1 METIN
6 VVIDDAP
13 STQPSDVETDVEPSP
28 DNSDEMT
35 QSEKSELKGDESDQD
50 SAPAPAKA
58 PSIRTQK
65 NHPKDLIIGDPD
77 QGIATRRKIDAISNT
92 CFIKNK
98 IADTVKTRSKSKKE
112 GTTVVVDAM
121 PLSSIPATT
130 SKKKKSAKSTKKVS
144 ESSPSIS
151 IKSDS
156 VRSKKKKP
164 QSPIKRGLSMSDLYL
179 NKDPSETANVES
191 HDVASG
197 KNANVESSVK
207 SVSEKV
213 NQENPSVEEN
223 PSTVETLGK
232 TQNIAENVGV
242 SNNPSVP
249 ENMTVPTNVI
259 TNVTEK
265 SQEKTVVTDA
275 RTGVEPSSIPTDAEK
290 DVEASKGGSSPHANT
305 ATGSFGSGSNTE
317 ASTEEEVN
325 KESTPEDVADSE
337 PENEAGEDSEKTTN
351 EEQDIVDVDE
361 VPSEEDLQPPPTQKG
376 IGRRLRSRTTTPA
389 PAATTTP
396 VVIKKTK
403 DTTLKPVKYGPKKG
417 WSKPIPPPEKNKG
430 VLKRK
435 SAPSSDSEFEAE
447 KDDSSIKPPAKKAM
461 SAKKAMPQRLALE
474 RELGKDILE
483 CEEIVSLIN
492 DAGLIK
498 TVWGLG
504 SCYEKLVREFV
515 VNIPIG
521 CDNPLDKEFQKVYVR
536 GKCVTF
542 SPSVINKVLGNADD
556 PHPDIDV
563 SDNVVCKTITAE
575 KVKTWPKK
583 AKVPAVKLTQK
594 YAILNRIAS
603 VNWVPTTHASDIAT
617 NLGKLIYMI
626 GTGTKFNAGLYI
638 FNQVVQHAKTSVTK
652 QPIAFP
658 TLICDIILSQHPNI
672 RHEDESAKKRATPLA
687 IHQKLYSKQ
696 HAPDIVGPSNAA
708 ADTPMT
714 RKEMIAMLEANCKE
728 LDEKKLQFE
737 RMIHAL
743 RVEEA
748 AAQAADAGD
757 DGSSGEEE
765 ADSDAEGEESDSSP
779 SASV

>member
-1 METIN
+1 M
-6 VVIDDAP
+6 
-13 STQPSDVETDVEPSP
+13 S
-28 DNSDEMT
+28 
-35 QSEKSELKGDESDQD
+35 QSSG
-50 SAPAPAKA
+50 SA
-58 PSIRTQK
+58 Q
-65 NHPKDLIIGDPD
+65 
-77 QGIATRRKIDAISNT
+77 
-92 CFIKNK
+92 IKNK

-112 GTTVVVDAM
+112 GTTVVVDVM
-121 PLSSIPATT
+121 PISSIPATT
-130 SKKKKSAKSTKKVS
+130 SKKKKSAKSSKKVS

-156 VRSKKKKP
+156 IKSKKKKP
-164 QSPIKRGLSMSDLYL
+164 QSPVKRGLSMSDLKGESRKPL
-179 NKDPSETANVES
+179 CKGKPSS
-191 HDVASG
+191 
-197 KNANVESSVK
+197 
-207 SVSEKV
+207 
-213 NQENPSVEEN
+213 
-223 PSTVETLGK
+223 VETLGK

-259 TNVTEK
+259 TDVTEK
-265 SQEKTVVTDA
+265 SQEKAVVTDA
-275 RTGVEPSSIPTDAEK
+275 PTGVEPSSIPSDAEK
-290 DVEASKGGSSPHANT
+290 DVEASKGGSSPHTNT
-305 ATGSFGSGSNTE
+305 ATRSFGSGSNTE

-389 PAATTTP
+389 PAVTTTP
-396 VVIKKTK
+396 VVTKKTK
-403 DTTLKPVKYGPKKG
+403 DNTLKPVKYGPKKG

-461 SAKKAMPQRLALE
+461 SAKKAVPQSVAPDIE
-474 RELGKDILE
+474 DFPCDNKIGSGKGTGQRYSR
-483 CEEIVSLIN
+483 IVSLIN

-521 CDNPLDKEFQKVYVR
+521 CDNPLDKEFQKVFVR

-542 SPSVINKVLGNADD
+542 SPSVINRFLGNSDE

-563 SDNVVCKTITAE
+563 SDNVVCRTITAD

-583 AKVPAVKLTQK
+583 KKVPAVKLTQK

-672 RHEDESAKKRATPLA
+672 RHEDESAKKRASPLA
-687 IHQKLYSKQ
+687 IHQKLFSKQ

-714 RKEMIAMLEANCKE
+714 KKEMIAMLEANCKE

-748 AAQAADAGD
+748 AAQAANADD

-765 ADSDAEGEESDSSP
+765 GDSDAEGEESDSSP

>member
-13 STQPSDVETDVEPSP
+13 STQTQDVETDVEPSL
-28 DNSDEMT
+28 DNSNEMT
-35 QSEKSELKGDESDQD
+35 QSEKSKLKGEESDQD
-50 SAPAPAKA
+50 SVPVPVKA

-77 QGIATRRKIDAISNT
+77 QGIATRRNFDAISNT
-92 CFIKNK
+92 CFS
-98 IADTVKTRSKSKKE
+98 DTVK
-112 GTTVVVDAM
+112 
-121 PLSSIPATT
+121 
-130 SKKKKSAKSTKKVS
+130 
-144 ESSPSIS
+144 
-151 IKSDS
+151 
-156 VRSKKKKP
+156 SKKKKP
-164 QSPIKRGLSMSDLYL
+164 QSPVKRGLSMSELYL
-179 NKDPSETANVES
+179 SKNPSETANVES
-191 HDVASG
+191 HGAASG
-197 KNANVESSVK
+197 KNANVESSSKANEESAK

-213 NQENPSVEEN
+213 NQETPSAQEN
-223 PSTVETLGK
+223 PSSVETLGK
-232 TQNIAENVGV
+232 TQNIAENVTV
-242 SNNPSVP
+242 TNNSSGP
-249 ENMTVPTNVI
+249 ENMAVPTNVI
-259 TNVTEK
+259 TDVAEK
-265 SQEKTVVTDA
+265 PQEKAVVTDA
-275 RTGVEPSSIPTDAEK
+275 PTGVESPSIPTDAEK
-290 DVEASKGGSSPHANT
+290 DVEPSKGDSSPHANT

-325 KESTPEDVADSE
+325 KESTPEQVADSE
-337 PENEAGEDSEKTTN
+337 PENEAGEDSKKTTN
-351 EEQDIVDVDE
+351 EEQNIVDVDE
-361 VPSEEDLQPPPTQKG
+361 VPSEEDLESPPTQKG

-389 PAATTTP
+389 PAVTTTP
-396 VVIKKTK
+396 VVTKKTK

-417 WSKPIPPPEKNKG
+417 WSKSIPPLEKKKG

-435 SAPSSDSEFEAE
+435 NAPSGDSDFEAE

-461 SAKKAMPQRLALE
+461 SAKKAMPQAAAPDTEDFPCDNVSFHLPSYAQRWGIICRRRLALE

-492 DAGLIK
+492 DVGLIK

-504 SCYEKLVREFV
+504 SCYEKLFREFV
-515 VNIPIG
+515 VNIPI
-521 CDNPLDKEFQKVYVR
+521 E
-536 GKCVTF
+536 
-542 SPSVINKVLGNADD
+542 
-556 PHPDIDV
+556 V
-563 SDNVVCKTITAE
+563 SDNVVCKTITAN

-583 AKVPAVKLTQK
+583 EKVPAVKLTQK
-594 YAILNRIAS
+594 YTILNRIAS

-617 NLGKLIYMI
+617 SLGKLIYMI
-626 GTGTKFNAGLYI
+626 GTGTKFNAGQYI
-638 FNQVVQHAKTSVTK
+638 FNQVVQHAKTSVSK

-658 TLICDIILSQHPNI
+658 TLICDIILSQHPHI
-672 RHEDESAKKRATPLA
+672 RHEGESAKKRATPLA

-748 AAQAADAGD
+748 AAQAADAED
-757 DGSSGEEE
+757 DGTSGEKKLTQMLKEKKFPFCLFC
-765 ADSDAEGEESDSSP
+765 G
-779 SASV
+779 

>member
-1 METIN
+1 M
-6 VVIDDAP
+6 
-13 STQPSDVETDVEPSP
+13 S
-28 DNSDEMT
+28 
-35 QSEKSELKGDESDQD
+35 QSSG
-50 SAPAPAKA
+50 SA
-58 PSIRTQK
+58 Q
-65 NHPKDLIIGDPD
+65 
-77 QGIATRRKIDAISNT
+77 
-92 CFIKNK
+92 IKNK

-112 GTTVVVDAM
+112 GTTVVVDAT
-121 PLSSIPATT
+121 PISSIPATS

-144 ESSPSIS
+144 ESPPSIS
-151 IKSDS
+151 IKSDT
-156 VRSKKKKP
+156 VKSKKKKP
-164 QSPIKRGLSMSDLYL
+164 QSPVKRGLSMSDLYL
-179 NKDPSETANVES
+179 SKNPSETANVES

-197 KNANVESSVK
+197 KNANVESSNKANEESVK
-207 SVSEKV
+207 PVSEKV
-213 NQENPSVEEN
+213 NQETLSAKEN
-223 PSTVETLGK
+223 PSSVETLGK
-232 TQNIAENVGV
+232 TQNIAENVFV

-259 TNVTEK
+259 TDVAEK
-265 SQEKTVVTDA
+265 PQEKVVVTDA
-275 RTGVEPSSIPTDAEK
+275 PTDVEPPFIPTDAEK
-290 DVEASKGGSSPHANT
+290 DVEASKGVSSPHANT
-305 ATGSFGSGSNTE
+305 ATGSFGSGSNSE

-325 KESTPEDVADSE
+325 KESTPEHVADSE

-361 VPSEEDLQPPPTQKG
+361 VPSEEDLQSPPTQKG

-389 PAATTTP
+389 PAVTTTP
-396 VVIKKTK
+396 VVIKE
-403 DTTLKPVKYGPKKG
+403 KKG
-417 WSKPIPPPEKNKG
+417 HYSEACQKKG

-435 SAPSSDSEFEAE
+435 SAPSSDSDFEAV

-461 SAKKAMPQRLALE
+461 SAKKAMPQSAAPDTE
-474 RELGKDILE
+474 DFPCKDILE

-521 CDNPLDKEFQKVYVR
+521 CDNPLDKEYQKVYVR

-556 PHPDIDV
+556 PHPDIEV

-583 AKVPAVKLTQK
+583 EKVPAVKLTQK

-617 NLGKLIYMI
+617 NL
-626 GTGTKFNAGLYI
+626 
-638 FNQVVQHAKTSVTK
+638 VVQHAKTSVTK

-672 RHEDESAKKRATPLA
+672 RHEGESAKKRATPLA

-714 RKEMIAMLEANCKE
+714 RKEMIAVLEANCKE

-757 DGSSGEEE
+757 DGTSGEEE

>member
-1 METIN
+1 
-6 VVIDDAP
+6 
-13 STQPSDVETDVEPSP
+13 
-28 DNSDEMT
+28 
-35 QSEKSELKGDESDQD
+35 
-50 SAPAPAKA
+50 
-58 PSIRTQK
+58 
-65 NHPKDLIIGDPD
+65 
-77 QGIATRRKIDAISNT
+77 
-92 CFIKNK
+92 
-98 IADTVKTRSKSKKE
+98 
-112 GTTVVVDAM
+112 
-121 PLSSIPATT
+121 
-130 SKKKKSAKSTKKVS
+130 
-144 ESSPSIS
+144 
-151 IKSDS
+151 
-156 VRSKKKKP
+156 
-164 QSPIKRGLSMSDLYL
+164 
-179 NKDPSETANVES
+179 
-191 HDVASG
+191 
-197 KNANVESSVK
+197 
-207 SVSEKV
+207 
-213 NQENPSVEEN
+213 
-223 PSTVETLGK
+223 
-232 TQNIAENVGV
+232 
-242 SNNPSVP
+242 
-249 ENMTVPTNVI
+249 MTVPTNVI
-259 TNVTEK
+259 TDVAEK
-265 SQEKTVVTDA
+265 PQEKVVVTDVP
-275 RTGVEPSSIPTDAEK
+275 TDVEPPSIPTDAEK

-305 ATGSFGSGSNTE
+305 ATGSFDSGSNSE

-325 KESTPEDVADSE
+325 KESTPEHVADSE

-351 EEQDIVDVDE
+351 EEQDIVDVDD

-389 PAATTTP
+389 PAVTTTP
-396 VVIKKTK
+396 VVTKKTK
-403 DTTLKPVKYGPKKG
+403 DTTLKPVKYGPKKS
-417 WSKPIPPPEKNKG
+417 WSKSIPPPEKKKG

-435 SAPSSDSEFEAE
+435 SAPSSDSDFEAE
-447 KDDSSIKPPAKKAM
+447 KNDSSIKPPAKKAM
-461 SAKKAMPQRLALE
+461 SAKKAMPQAAAPDTEDFPCDNVSFHLPSYAQRWGIICRRRLALE

-556 PHPDIDV
+556 PHPDIEV

-583 AKVPAVKLTQK
+583 EKVPAVKLTQK
-594 YAILNRIAS
+594 YAILNRIAF

-626 GTGTKFNAGLYI
+626 GTGTKFDAGQYI

-658 TLICDIILSQHPNI
+658 TLICDIILSQRPNI
-672 RHEDESAKKRATPLA
+672 RHEGETAKKRATPLA

-748 AAQAADAGD
+748 AAQVADAGD
-757 DGSSGEEE
+757 DDTSAEEE

>member
-1 METIN
+1 M
-6 VVIDDAP
+6 
-13 STQPSDVETDVEPSP
+13 S
-28 DNSDEMT
+28 
-35 QSEKSELKGDESDQD
+35 QSSG
-50 SAPAPAKA
+50 SA
-58 PSIRTQK
+58 Q
-65 NHPKDLIIGDPD
+65 
-77 QGIATRRKIDAISNT
+77 
-92 CFIKNK
+92 IKNK

-112 GTTVVVDAM
+112 GTTVVVDAT
-121 PLSSIPATT
+121 PISSIPATS

-151 IKSDS
+151 IKSDT
-156 VRSKKKKP
+156 VKSKKKKP
-164 QSPIKRGLSMSDLYL
+164 QSPVKRGLSMSDLYL
-179 NKDPSETANVES
+179 SKNPSETANVES

-197 KNANVESSVK
+197 KNANVESSNKANEESVK
-207 SVSEKV
+207 PVSEKV
-213 NQENPSVEEN
+213 NQETLSAKEN
-223 PSTVETLGK
+223 PSSVETLGK
-232 TQNIAENVGV
+232 TQNIAENVFV

-259 TNVTEK
+259 TDVAEK
-265 SQEKTVVTDA
+265 PQEKVVVTDA
-275 RTGVEPSSIPTDAEK
+275 PTDVEPPFIPIDAEK
-290 DVEASKGGSSPHANT
+290 DVEASKGVSSPHANT
-305 ATGSFGSGSNTE
+305 ATGSFGSGSNSE

-325 KESTPEDVADSE
+325 KESTPEHVADSE

-361 VPSEEDLQPPPTQKG
+361 VPSEEDLQSPPTQNG

-389 PAATTTP
+389 PAVTTTP
-396 VVIKKTK
+396 VVIKKKK

-417 WSKPIPPPEKNKG
+417 WSKPIPPPEKKKG

-435 SAPSSDSEFEAE
+435 SAPSSDSDFEAV
-447 KDDSSIKPPAKKAM
+447 KDDSSIKPRAKKAM
-461 SAKKAMPQRLALE
+461 SAKKVMPQSAAPDTEDFLC
-474 RELGKDILE
+474 KDILE

-521 CDNPLDKEFQKVYVR
+521 CDNPLDKEYQKVYVR

-556 PHPDIDV
+556 PHPDIEV

-583 AKVPAVKLTQK
+583 EK
-594 YAILNRIAS
+594 
-603 VNWVPTTHASDIAT
+603 
-617 NLGKLIYMI
+617 
-626 GTGTKFNAGLYI
+626 
-638 FNQVVQHAKTSVTK
+638 HAKTSVTK

-672 RHEDESAKKRATPLA
+672 RHEGESAKKRATPLA

-714 RKEMIAMLEANCKE
+714 RKEMIAVLEANCKE

-748 AAQAADAGD
+748 AAEAADAGD
-757 DGSSGEEE
+757 DGTSGEEE

>member
-1 METIN
+1 M
-6 VVIDDAP
+6 
-13 STQPSDVETDVEPSP
+13 S
-28 DNSDEMT
+28 
-35 QSEKSELKGDESDQD
+35 QSSG
-50 SAPAPAKA
+50 SA
-58 PSIRTQK
+58 Q
-65 NHPKDLIIGDPD
+65 
-77 QGIATRRKIDAISNT
+77 
-92 CFIKNK
+92 IKNK
-98 IADTVKTRSKSKKE
+98 LADTVKTRSKSKKE
-112 GTTVVVDAM
+112 GSTVVVNAM
-121 PLSSIPATT
+121 PISSIPATS

-151 IKSDS
+151 IKSDT
-156 VRSKKKKP
+156 VKSKKKKP
-164 QSPIKRGLSMSDLYL
+164 QSPVKRGLSMSDLYL

-197 KNANVESSVK
+197 KNANVESSNKINEESVK
-207 SVSEKV
+207 SVSEKG
-213 NQENPSVEEN
+213 NQETLSAKENPS
-223 PSTVETLGK
+223 SVETLGK
-232 TQNIAENVGV
+232 TKNIAENVVV
-242 SNNPSVP
+242 SNNPSIP
-249 ENMTVPTNVI
+249 ENMAVPTNVI
-259 TNVTEK
+259 TDVTEK
-265 SQEKTVVTDA
+265 SQEKAVVTDA
-275 RTGVEPSSIPTDAEK
+275 PTGVEPSSIQTDAEK

-337 PENEAGEDSEKTTN
+337 PENEAGENSEKTTN

-389 PAATTTP
+389 PAVTTTP
-396 VVIKKTK
+396 VVTKKTK
-403 DTTLKPVKYGPKKG
+403 DNTLKPVKYGPKKG
-417 WSKPIPPPEKNKG
+417 WSKPIPPSEKKKG

-435 SAPSSDSEFEAE
+435 SAPSSDSDFEAE

-461 SAKKAMPQRLALE
+461 SAKKVMPQSVAPDIE
-474 RELGKDILE
+474 DFPCKDILE

-583 AKVPAVKLTQK
+583 EKVPAVKLTQK

-672 RHEDESAKKRATPLA
+672 RNEDESAKKRATPLA

-748 AAQAADAGD
+748 AAQAADTDD
-757 DGSSGEEE
+757 DGSSGGVVIVLYAIIDAEL
-765 ADSDAEGEESDSSP
+765 DVPSDAGSSEY
-779 SASV
+779 SYA

>member
-1 METIN
+1 M
-6 VVIDDAP
+6 
-13 STQPSDVETDVEPSP
+13 S
-28 DNSDEMT
+28 
-35 QSEKSELKGDESDQD
+35 QSSGFAQ
-50 SAPAPAKA
+50 
-58 PSIRTQK
+58 
-65 NHPKDLIIGDPD
+65 
-77 QGIATRRKIDAISNT
+77 
-92 CFIKNK
+92 FKNK

-112 GTTVVVDAM
+112 GTTVVVDAT
-121 PLSSIPATT
+121 PISSIPATS

-151 IKSDS
+151 IKSDTIK
-156 VRSKKKKP
+156 SKKKKP
-164 QSPIKRGLSMSDLYL
+164 QSPVKRGLSMSDLYL
-179 NKDPSETANVES
+179 SKNPSETANVES

-197 KNANVESSVK
+197 KNANVESSNKANEESVK
-207 SVSEKV
+207 PVSEKV
-213 NQENPSVEEN
+213 NQETLSAKEN
-223 PSTVETLGK
+223 PSSVETLGK
-232 TQNIAENVGV
+232 TQNVAENVFV
-242 SNNPSVP
+242 TNNPSVP

-259 TNVTEK
+259 TDVAEK
-265 SQEKTVVTDA
+265 SQEKAVVPM
-275 RTGVEPSSIPTDAEK
+275 RQPI
-290 DVEASKGGSSPHANT
+290 
-305 ATGSFGSGSNTE
+305 GSNTE
-317 ASTEEEVN
+317 ASTDEEVN
-325 KESTPEDVADSE
+325 KESTPEHVADSE

-351 EEQDIVDVDE
+351 EQQNIVDVDE

-389 PAATTTP
+389 PAVTTTP
-396 VVIKKTK
+396 VATKKTK
-403 DTTLKPVKYGPKKG
+403 DTTLKPVKYGPKKE
-417 WSKPIPPPEKNKG
+417 WSKSIPPPEKKKG

-435 SAPSSDSEFEAE
+435 SAPSSDSDFEAE

-461 SAKKAMPQRLALE
+461 SAKKAMPQAAAPDTE
-474 RELGKDILE
+474 DFPCKDILE

-521 CDNPLDKEFQKVYVR
+521 CDNPLDKEYQKVYVR

-563 SDNVVCKTITAE
+563 SNNVVCKTITAE

-583 AKVPAVKLTQK
+583 EKVPAVKLTQK

-603 VNWVPTTHASDIAT
+603 VNWVATTHASDIAT
-617 NLGKLIYMI
+617 NL
-626 GTGTKFNAGLYI
+626 
-638 FNQVVQHAKTSVTK
+638 VVQHAKTSVTK

-672 RHEDESAKKRATPLA
+672 RHEGETAKKRATPLA

-708 ADTPMT
+708 AD
-714 RKEMIAMLEANCKE
+714 KEGDDCYAGS
-728 LDEKKLQFE
+728 KL
-737 RMIHAL
+737 
-743 RVEEA
+743 VEEV
-748 AAQAADAGD
+748 AAQAANAGD
-757 DGSSGEEE
+757 DGTSGEEE

>member
-1 METIN
+1 MLWM
-6 VVIDDAP
+6 VL
-13 STQPSDVETDVEPSP
+13 
-28 DNSDEMT
+28 
-35 QSEKSELKGDESDQD
+35 LK
-50 SAPAPAKA
+50 
-58 PSIRTQK
+58 R
-65 NHPKDLIIGDPD
+65 L
-77 QGIATRRKIDAISNT
+77 R
-92 CFIKNK
+92 
-98 IADTVKTRSKSKKE
+98 
-112 GTTVVVDAM
+112 
-121 PLSSIPATT
+121 L
-130 SKKKKSAKSTKKVS
+130 
-144 ESSPSIS
+144 
-151 IKSDS
+151 
-156 VRSKKKKP
+156 
-164 QSPIKRGLSMSDLYL
+164 LL
-179 NKDPSETANVES
+179 
-191 HDVASG
+191 
-197 KNANVESSVK
+197 
-207 SVSEKV
+207 
-213 NQENPSVEEN
+213 
-223 PSTVETLGK
+223 
-232 TQNIAENVGV
+232 
-242 SNNPSVP
+242 
-249 ENMTVPTNVI
+249 
-259 TNVTEK
+259 
-265 SQEKTVVTDA
+265 
-275 RTGVEPSSIPTDAEK
+275 

-351 EEQDIVDVDE
+351 EEQDIMDVDE

-389 PAATTTP
+389 PAVTTTP
-396 VVIKKTK
+396 VVTKKTK
-403 DTTLKPVKYGPKKG
+403 DNTLKPVKYGPKKG
-417 WSKPIPPPEKNKG
+417 WSKPIPPPEKKKG

-435 SAPSSDSEFEAE
+435 SVPSSDSDFEAE

-461 SAKKAMPQRLALE
+461 SAKKALPQSAAPDIE
-474 RELGKDILE
+474 DFPCKDILE

-583 AKVPAVKLTQK
+583 EKVPAVKLTQK

-617 NLGKLIYMI
+617 NL
-626 GTGTKFNAGLYI
+626 
-638 FNQVVQHAKTSVTK
+638 VVQHAKTSVTK

-757 DGSSGEEE
+757 DGTSGEEE

>member
-1 METIN
+1 M
-6 VVIDDAP
+6 
-13 STQPSDVETDVEPSP
+13 S
-28 DNSDEMT
+28 
-35 QSEKSELKGDESDQD
+35 QSSG
-50 SAPAPAKA
+50 SA
-58 PSIRTQK
+58 Q
-65 NHPKDLIIGDPD
+65 
-77 QGIATRRKIDAISNT
+77 
-92 CFIKNK
+92 IKNK

-265 SQEKTVVTDA
+265 SQEKAVVTDA

-461 SAKKAMPQRLALE
+461 SAKKAMPQSVAPDIEDFPCDNVSFHLPSYAQRWGIICKRRLALE

>member
-1 METIN
+1 M
-6 VVIDDAP
+6 
-13 STQPSDVETDVEPSP
+13 S
-28 DNSDEMT
+28 
-35 QSEKSELKGDESDQD
+35 QSSG
-50 SAPAPAKA
+50 SA
-58 PSIRTQK
+58 Q
-65 NHPKDLIIGDPD
+65 
-77 QGIATRRKIDAISNT
+77 
-92 CFIKNK
+92 IKNK

-265 SQEKTVVTDA
+265 SQEKAVVTDA

-461 SAKKAMPQRLALE
+461 SAKKAMPQSVAPDIEDFPCDNVSFHLPSYAQRWGIICKRRLTLE

-542 SPSVINKVLGNADD
+542 SPSVINKVLGNVDD
-556 PHPDIDV
+556 PYPDIDV
-563 SDNVVCKTITAE
+563 SDNEVCKTITAE

>member
-1 METIN
+1 
-6 VVIDDAP
+6 
-13 STQPSDVETDVEPSP
+13 
-28 DNSDEMT
+28 
-35 QSEKSELKGDESDQD
+35 
-50 SAPAPAKA
+50 
-58 PSIRTQK
+58 
-65 NHPKDLIIGDPD
+65 
-77 QGIATRRKIDAISNT
+77 
-92 CFIKNK
+92 
-98 IADTVKTRSKSKKE
+98 
-112 GTTVVVDAM
+112 
-121 PLSSIPATT
+121 
-130 SKKKKSAKSTKKVS
+130 
-144 ESSPSIS
+144 
-151 IKSDS
+151 
-156 VRSKKKKP
+156 
-164 QSPIKRGLSMSDLYL
+164 MSDLYL
-179 NKDPSETANVES
+179 SKNPSETANVES

-197 KNANVESSVK
+197 KNANVESSNKANEESAK

-213 NQENPSVEEN
+213 NQETLSAKEN
-223 PSTVETLGK
+223 PISVETLGK
-232 TQNIAENVGV
+232 IQNVAENVFV
-242 SNNPSVP
+242 TNNPSGP
-249 ENMTVPTNVI
+249 ENMAVPTNVI
-259 TNVTEK
+259 TDVAEK
-265 SQEKTVVTDA
+265 PQEKAVVTDVP
-275 RTGVEPSSIPTDAEK
+275 TGVEPPSIPTDVEK

-325 KESTPEDVADSE
+325 KESTPEHVADSE
-337 PENEAGEDSEKTTN
+337 PESEA
-351 EEQDIVDVDE
+351 
-361 VPSEEDLQPPPTQKG
+361 DLQPPPTQKG

-389 PAATTTP
+389 PAVTTTP
-396 VVIKKTK
+396 VVTKKTK
-403 DTTLKPVKYGPKKG
+403 DTPLKPVKYGPKKG
-417 WSKPIPPPEKNKG
+417 WSKSIPPPEKKKG

-435 SAPSSDSEFEAE
+435 SAPSSDSDFEAE
-447 KDDSSIKPPAKKAM
+447 KDDSSIKPPAKKAIR
-461 SAKKAMPQRLALE
+461 RLTLE

-483 CEEIVSLIN
+483 CEEIVNLIN

-556 PHPDIDV
+556 PHPDIEV

-583 AKVPAVKLTQK
+583 EKVPAVKLTQK

-626 GTGTKFNAGLYI
+626 GTGTKFNAGQYI

-672 RHEDESAKKRATPLA
+672 RHEGETAKKRATPLA

-748 AAQAADAGD
+748 AVQAADVGD
-757 DGSSGEEE
+757 DGTSGEEE

>member
-1 METIN
+1 M
-6 VVIDDAP
+6 
-13 STQPSDVETDVEPSP
+13 S
-28 DNSDEMT
+28 
-35 QSEKSELKGDESDQD
+35 QSSG
-50 SAPAPAKA
+50 SA
-58 PSIRTQK
+58 Q
-65 NHPKDLIIGDPD
+65 
-77 QGIATRRKIDAISNT
+77 
-92 CFIKNK
+92 IKNK

-112 GTTVVVDAM
+112 GTTVVVDAT
-121 PLSSIPATT
+121 PISSIPATS

-151 IKSDS
+151 IKSDT
-156 VRSKKKKP
+156 VKSKKKKP
-164 QSPIKRGLSMSDLYL
+164 QSPVKRGLSMSK
-179 NKDPSETANVES
+179 NSSEIANVEL

-197 KNANVESSVK
+197 KNANVESSNKANEESVK

-213 NQENPSVEEN
+213 NQETLSAKEN
-223 PSTVETLGK
+223 PCSAETLGK
-232 TQNIAENVGV
+232 TQNVAENFFV

-259 TNVTEK
+259 TDVVEK
-265 SQEKTVVTDA
+265 PQEKVVVTDA
-275 RTGVEPSSIPTDAEK
+275 PTDVEPPSIPTDAEK
-290 DVEASKGGSSPHANT
+290 DVEASKGGSSPHTNT

-325 KESTPEDVADSE
+325 KESTPEHVADSE

-351 EEQDIVDVDE
+351 EEQNIVDVDE

-389 PAATTTP
+389 PAVTTTP
-396 VVIKKTK
+396 VATKKTK

-417 WSKPIPPPEKNKG
+417 WSKSIPPPEKKKG

-435 SAPSSDSEFEAE
+435 SAPSSDSDFEAE

-461 SAKKAMPQRLALE
+461 SAKKAMPQAVAPDTEDFPCDNVSFHLPSYAQRWGIICRRRLALE

-483 CEEIVSLIN
+483 CEEIVNLIN

-504 SCYEKLVREFV
+504 SCYEKLV
-515 VNIPIG
+515 
-521 CDNPLDKEFQKVYVR
+521 YVR

-542 SPSVINKVLGNADD
+542 SPSVINNVLGNADD
-556 PHPDIDV
+556 PHPDIEV

-583 AKVPAVKLTQK
+583 EKVPAVKLTQK

-626 GTGTKFNAGLYI
+626 GTGTKFNAGQYI
-638 FNQVVQHAKTSVTK
+638 FNQVVQHAKTSITK

-672 RHEDESAKKRATPLA
+672 RHEGETAKKRATPLV

-714 RKEMIAMLEANCKE
+714 KKEMIAMLEANCKE

-748 AAQAADAGD
+748 AAQATDAGD
-757 DGSSGEEE
+757 DDASGEEE

>member
-1 METIN
+1 M
-6 VVIDDAP
+6 
-13 STQPSDVETDVEPSP
+13 S
-28 DNSDEMT
+28 
-35 QSEKSELKGDESDQD
+35 QSSG
-50 SAPAPAKA
+50 SA
-58 PSIRTQK
+58 Q
-65 NHPKDLIIGDPD
+65 
-77 QGIATRRKIDAISNT
+77 
-92 CFIKNK
+92 IKNK

-179 NKDPSETANVES
+179 NKDLSETAYVES
-191 HDVASG
+191 HDVVSG

-223 PSTVETLGK
+223 PSSVETLGK

-249 ENMTVPTNVI
+249 ESMTVPTNVI
-259 TNVTEK
+259 TDVAEK
-265 SQEKTVVTDA
+265 SQEKAVVTDA
-275 RTGVEPSSIPTDAEK
+275 PTDVEPSSIPTDAEK

-325 KESTPEDVADSE
+325 KECTPEDVADSE

-389 PAATTTP
+389 PAVTTTP
-396 VVIKKTK
+396 AVTKKAK
-403 DTTLKPVKYGPKKG
+403 DTTLKPVKYGPKKS
-417 WSKPIPPPEKNKG
+417 WSKSIPPPEKKKG

-461 SAKKAMPQRLALE
+461 SAKKAMPQSVAPDIEDFPCDNVSFHLPSYAQRWGIICKRRLALE

-521 CDNPLDKEFQKVYVR
+521 CDNPLDKEFQKVFVR

-672 RHEDESAKKRATPLA
+672 RHEDESAKKRATPLS
-687 IHQKLYSKQ
+687 IHQKLFSKQ
-696 HAPDIVGPSNAA
+696 HAPDIAGPSNAA

-748 AAQAADAGD
+748 AAQAADADD
-757 DGSSGEEE
+757 DGSSGGEE
-765 ADSDAEGEESDSSP
+765 ADSDTEGEESDSSP

>member
-1 METIN
+1 M
-6 VVIDDAP
+6 
-13 STQPSDVETDVEPSP
+13 S
-28 DNSDEMT
+28 
-35 QSEKSELKGDESDQD
+35 QSSG
-50 SAPAPAKA
+50 SA
-58 PSIRTQK
+58 Q
-65 NHPKDLIIGDPD
+65 
-77 QGIATRRKIDAISNT
+77 
-92 CFIKNK
+92 IKNK

-179 NKDPSETANVES
+179 NKDLSETANVES

-259 TNVTEK
+259 TDVAEK
-265 SQEKTVVTDA
+265 SQEKAVVTDA
-275 RTGVEPSSIPTDAEK
+275 PTGVEPSSIPTDAEK

-389 PAATTTP
+389 PAVTTTP
-396 VVIKKTK
+396 VVTKKAK
-403 DTTLKPVKYGPKKG
+403 DTTLKPVKYGPKKS
-417 WSKPIPPPEKNKG
+417 WSKSIPPPEKKKG

-461 SAKKAMPQRLALE
+461 SAKKAMPQVVAPDIEDFPCDNVSFHLPSYAQRWGIICKRRLALE

-521 CDNPLDKEFQKVYVR
+521 CDNPLDKEFQKVFVR

-542 SPSVINKVLGNADD
+542 SPSMINKVLGNADD

-687 IHQKLYSKQ
+687 IHQKLFSKQ
-696 HAPDIVGPSNAA
+696 HAPDIAGPSNAA
-708 ADTPMT
+708 TDTPMT

>member
-1 METIN
+1 M
-6 VVIDDAP
+6 
-13 STQPSDVETDVEPSP
+13 S
-28 DNSDEMT
+28 
-35 QSEKSELKGDESDQD
+35 QSSG
-50 SAPAPAKA
+50 SA
-58 PSIRTQK
+58 Q
-65 NHPKDLIIGDPD
+65 
-77 QGIATRRKIDAISNT
+77 
-92 CFIKNK
+92 IKNK

-179 NKDPSETANVES
+179 NKDLSETANVES
-191 HDVASG
+191 HDVCSG

-223 PSTVETLGK
+223 PSSVETLGK

-259 TNVTEK
+259 TDVTEK
-265 SQEKTVVTDA
+265 SQEKAVVTDA
-275 RTGVEPSSIPTDAEK
+275 PTGVEPSSIPTDAEK

-389 PAATTTP
+389 PAVTTTP
-396 VVIKKTK
+396 VVTKKAK
-403 DTTLKPVKYGPKKG
+403 DTTLKPVKYGPKKS
-417 WSKPIPPPEKNKG
+417 WSKSIPPPEKKKG

-435 SAPSSDSEFEAE
+435 SAPSSDSDFEAE

-461 SAKKAMPQRLALE
+461 SAKKAMPQVVAPDIEDFPCDNVSFHLPSYAQRWGIICKRRLALE

-521 CDNPLDKEFQKVYVR
+521 CDNPLNKEFQKVFVR

-542 SPSVINKVLGNADD
+542 SPSMINKVLGNADD
-556 PHPDIDV
+556 PHLDIDV

-687 IHQKLYSKQ
+687 IHQKLFSKQ
-696 HAPDIVGPSNAA
+696 HVPDIAGPSNAA

-748 AAQAADAGD
+748 AAQAADAD
-757 DGSSGEEE
+757 DDSSSGGEE
-765 ADSDAEGEESDSSP
+765 ADSDAEGEENAELDVPSDAGSSEY
-779 SASV
+779 SYA

>member
-1 METIN
+1 M
-6 VVIDDAP
+6 
-13 STQPSDVETDVEPSP
+13 S
-28 DNSDEMT
+28 
-35 QSEKSELKGDESDQD
+35 QSSG
-50 SAPAPAKA
+50 SA
-58 PSIRTQK
+58 Q
-65 NHPKDLIIGDPD
+65 
-77 QGIATRRKIDAISNT
+77 
-92 CFIKNK
+92 IKNK
-98 IADTVKTRSKSKKE
+98 LADTVKTRSKSKKE
-112 GTTVVVDAM
+112 GSTVVVNAT
-121 PLSSIPATT
+121 PISSIPATS

-151 IKSDS
+151 IKSDT
-156 VRSKKKKP
+156 VKSKKKKP
-164 QSPIKRGLSMSDLYL
+164 QSPVKRGLSMSDLYL

-197 KNANVESSVK
+197 KNANVESSNKVNEESVK
-207 SVSEKV
+207 SVFEKV
-213 NQENPSVEEN
+213 NQETPSAKEN
-223 PSTVETLGK
+223 PSSVETLGK
-232 TQNIAENVGV
+232 TQNIAENVVV

-249 ENMTVPTNVI
+249 ENMAVPTNVI
-259 TNVTEK
+259 TDVTEK
-265 SQEKTVVTDA
+265 SQEKAV
-275 RTGVEPSSIPTDAEK
+275 

-351 EEQDIVDVDE
+351 EEQDIMDVDE

-389 PAATTTP
+389 PAVTTTP
-396 VVIKKTK
+396 VVTKKTK
-403 DTTLKPVKYGPKKG
+403 DNTLKPVKYGPKKG
-417 WSKPIPPPEKNKG
+417 WSKPIPPPEKKKG

-435 SAPSSDSEFEAE
+435 SVPSSDSDFEAE

-461 SAKKAMPQRLALE
+461 SAKKALPQSAAPDIEDFPCDNVSFHLPSYAQRWGIICKRRLALE

-583 AKVPAVKLTQK
+583 EKVPAVKLTQK

-757 DGSSGEEE
+757 DGTSGEEE

>member
-1 METIN
+1 M
-6 VVIDDAP
+6 
-13 STQPSDVETDVEPSP
+13 S
-28 DNSDEMT
+28 
-35 QSEKSELKGDESDQD
+35 QSSG
-50 SAPAPAKA
+50 SA
-58 PSIRTQK
+58 Q
-65 NHPKDLIIGDPD
+65 
-77 QGIATRRKIDAISNT
+77 
-92 CFIKNK
+92 IKNK

-130 SKKKKSAKSTKKVS
+130 SKKKKSAKSSKKVS
-144 ESSPSIS
+144 ESSPSI
-151 IKSDS
+151 KSDS
-156 VRSKKKKP
+156 IKPKKKKP
-164 QSPIKRGLSMSDLYL
+164 QSPVKRGLSMSDLYL
-179 NKDPSETANVES
+179 SKNLSETANVES

-213 NQENPSVEEN
+213 NQENPTVEEN
-223 PSTVETLGK
+223 PSSVETLGK

-242 SNNPSVP
+242 NNNPSVP

-259 TNVTEK
+259 TDVTEK
-265 SQEKTVVTDA
+265 SQEKAVVTDA
-275 RTGVEPSSIPTDAEK
+275 PTGVEPSSIPTDAEK
-290 DVEASKGGSSPHANT
+290 DVEASKRGSSPHANT

-337 PENEAGEDSEKTTN
+337 PENEAGEESEKTTN

-389 PAATTTP
+389 PAVTTTP
-396 VVIKKTK
+396 VVTKNSK

-447 KDDSSIKPPAKKAM
+447 KDASSIKPPAKKAM
-461 SAKKAMPQRLALE
+461 SAKKAMPQFVAPDIEDFPCDNVSFHLPSYAQRWGIICKRRLALE

-521 CDNPLDKEFQKVYVR
+521 CDNPLDKEFQKVFVR

-542 SPSVINKVLGNADD
+542 SPSVINRFLGNSDE

-563 SDNVVCKTITAE
+563 SDNVVCRTITAD

-583 AKVPAVKLTQK
+583 KKVPAVKLTQK

-652 QPIAFP
+652 QSIAFP

-696 HAPDIVGPSNAA
+696 HAPDIAGPSNAA

-748 AAQAADAGD
+748 AAQAADADD

-765 ADSDAEGEESDSSP
+765 ADTDVEGEENDSSP

>member
-1 METIN
+1 M
-6 VVIDDAP
+6 
-13 STQPSDVETDVEPSP
+13 S
-28 DNSDEMT
+28 
-35 QSEKSELKGDESDQD
+35 QSSG
-50 SAPAPAKA
+50 SA
-58 PSIRTQK
+58 Q
-65 NHPKDLIIGDPD
+65 
-77 QGIATRRKIDAISNT
+77 
-92 CFIKNK
+92 IKNK

-112 GTTVVVDAM
+112 GTTVVVNAM
-121 PLSSIPATT
+121 PISSIPATS

-151 IKSDS
+151 IKSDTIK
-156 VRSKKKKP
+156 SKKKKP
-164 QSPIKRGLSMSDLYL
+164 QSPVKRGLSMSGLYL

-197 KNANVESSVK
+197 KNANVESSNKANEESVK

-213 NQENPSVEEN
+213 NQETLSAKEN
-223 PSTVETLGK
+223 PSSVETLGK
-232 TQNIAENVGV
+232 TQNVAENVFV
-242 SNNPSVP
+242 TNNPSGP

-259 TNVTEK
+259 TDVAKK
-265 SQEKTVVTDA
+265 SQEKAAVTDA
-275 RTGVEPSSIPTDAEK
+275 PTGVEPSSIPTDAEK

-325 KESTPEDVADSE
+325 KDSTPEHVADSE
-337 PENEAGEDSEKTTN
+337 PESEAGEDSEKTTN
-351 EEQDIVDVDE
+351 EEQNIVDVDE

-389 PAATTTP
+389 PAVTTTP
-396 VVIKKTK
+396 VVTKKTK

-417 WSKPIPPPEKNKG
+417 WSKPIPPPEKKKG

-435 SAPSSDSEFEAE
+435 SAPSSDSDFEAE

-461 SAKKAMPQRLALE
+461 SAKKVMPQSAAPDTE
-474 RELGKDILE
+474 DFPCKDILE

-521 CDNPLDKEFQKVYVR
+521 CDNPLDKEFKKVYVR

-556 PHPDIDV
+556 PHPDIEV

-583 AKVPAVKLTQK
+583 EKVPAVKLTQK

-617 NLGKLIYMI
+617 NL
-626 GTGTKFNAGLYI
+626 
-638 FNQVVQHAKTSVTK
+638 VVQHAKTSVTK

-672 RHEDESAKKRATPLA
+672 RHEGESAKKRATPLA

-748 AAQAADAGD
+748 AVQAADAGD
-757 DGSSGEEE
+757 DGTSGEEE

>member
-1 METIN
+1 M
-6 VVIDDAP
+6 
-13 STQPSDVETDVEPSP
+13 S
-28 DNSDEMT
+28 
-35 QSEKSELKGDESDQD
+35 QSSG
-50 SAPAPAKA
+50 SA
-58 PSIRTQK
+58 Q
-65 NHPKDLIIGDPD
+65 
-77 QGIATRRKIDAISNT
+77 
-92 CFIKNK
+92 IKNK

-179 NKDPSETANVES
+179 NKDLSETANVES

-223 PSTVETLGK
+223 PSSVETLGK

-249 ENMTVPTNVI
+249 ESMTVPTNVI
-259 TNVTEK
+259 TDVAEK
-265 SQEKTVVTDA
+265 PQEKAVVTDA
-275 RTGVEPSSIPTDAEK
+275 PTGVEPSSVPTDAEK

-389 PAATTTP
+389 PAVTTTP
-396 VVIKKTK
+396 AVTKKAK
-403 DTTLKPVKYGPKKG
+403 DTTLKPVKYGPKKS
-417 WSKPIPPPEKNKG
+417 WSKSIPPPEKKKG

-461 SAKKAMPQRLALE
+461 SAKKAMPQSVAPDIEDFPCDNVSFHLPSYAQRWGIICKRRLALE

-521 CDNPLDKEFQKVYVR
+521 CDNPLDKEFQKVFVR

-672 RHEDESAKKRATPLA
+672 RHEDESAKKRATPLS
-687 IHQKLYSKQ
+687 IHQKLFSKQ
-696 HAPDIVGPSNAA
+696 HAPDIAGPSNAA
-708 ADTPMT
+708 ADIPMT

-748 AAQAADAGD
+748 AAQAADADD
-757 DGSSGEEE
+757 DGSSGGEE
-765 ADSDAEGEESDSSP
+765 ADSDTEGEENAGSSEY
-779 SASV
+779 SYA

>member
-1 METIN
+1 M
-6 VVIDDAP
+6 
-13 STQPSDVETDVEPSP
+13 S
-28 DNSDEMT
+28 
-35 QSEKSELKGDESDQD
+35 QSSG
-50 SAPAPAKA
+50 SA
-58 PSIRTQK
+58 Q
-65 NHPKDLIIGDPD
+65 
-77 QGIATRRKIDAISNT
+77 
-92 CFIKNK
+92 IKNK

-179 NKDPSETANVES
+179 NKDLSETANVES

-223 PSTVETLGK
+223 PSSVETLGK

-249 ENMTVPTNVI
+249 ESMTVPTNVI
-259 TNVTEK
+259 TDVAEK
-265 SQEKTVVTDA
+265 SQEKAVVTDA
-275 RTGVEPSSIPTDAEK
+275 PTGVEPSSIPTDAEK

-305 ATGSFGSGSNTE
+305 VTGSFGSGSNTE

-325 KESTPEDVADSE
+325 KECTPEDVADSE

-389 PAATTTP
+389 PAVTTTP
-396 VVIKKTK
+396 AVTKKAK
-403 DTTLKPVKYGPKKG
+403 DTTLKPVKYGPKKS
-417 WSKPIPPPEKNKG
+417 WSKSIPPPEKKKG

-447 KDDSSIKPPAKKAM
+447 RDDSSIKPPAKKAM
-461 SAKKAMPQRLALE
+461 SAKKAMPQSVAPDIEDFPCDNVSFHLPSYAQRWGIICKRRLALE

-521 CDNPLDKEFQKVYVR
+521 CDNPLDKEFQKVFVR

-687 IHQKLYSKQ
+687 IHQKLFSKQ
-696 HAPDIVGPSNAA
+696 HAPDIAGPSNAA

-728 LDEKKLQFE
+728 LDEKKVQFE

-748 AAQAADAGD
+748 AAQAADAD
-757 DGSSGEEE
+757 DDSSSGGEE
-765 ADSDAEGEESDSSP
+765 ADSDTEGEEIPILSILWLKRGSSYCMP
-779 SASV
+779 

>member
-1 METIN
+1 MSQSSG
-6 VVIDDAP
+6 
-13 STQPSDVETDVEPSP
+13 STQ
-28 DNSDEMT
+28 
-35 QSEKSELKGDESDQD
+35 
-50 SAPAPAKA
+50 
-58 PSIRTQK
+58 
-65 NHPKDLIIGDPD
+65 
-77 QGIATRRKIDAISNT
+77 
-92 CFIKNK
+92 IKNK
-98 IADTVKTRSKSKKE
+98 LVDAVKTRSKSKKE
-112 GTTVVVDAM
+112 GSTVVVNAT
-121 PLSSIPATT
+121 PISSIPATS

-259 TNVTEK
+259 TDVAEK
-265 SQEKTVVTDA
+265 SQEKAVVTDA
-275 RTGVEPSSIPTDAEK
+275 PTGVEPSSIPTDAEK

-389 PAATTTP
+389 PAVTTTP
-396 VVIKKTK
+396 VVTKKAK
-403 DTTLKPVKYGPKKG
+403 DTTLKPVKYGPKKS
-417 WSKPIPPPEKNKG
+417 WSKSIPPPEKKKG

-435 SAPSSDSEFEAE
+435 SAPSSDSDFEAE

-461 SAKKAMPQRLALE
+461 SAKKAMPQVVAPDIEDFPCDNVSFHLPSYAQRWGIICKRRLALE

-515 VNIPIG
+515 VNIPVG
-521 CDNPLDKEFQKVYVR
+521 CDNPLDKEFQKVFVR

-542 SPSVINKVLGNADD
+542 SPSMINKVLGNADD

-563 SDNVVCKTITAE
+563 SDNVVCKTITTE

-687 IHQKLYSKQ
+687 IHQKLFSKQ
-696 HAPDIVGPSNAA
+696 HAPDIAGPSNAA
-708 ADTPMT
+708 TDTPMT

>member
-1 METIN
+1 MLSPHGQGSYI
-6 VVIDDAP
+6 
-13 STQPSDVETDVEPSP
+13 EPP
-28 DNSDEMT
+28 
-35 QSEKSELKGDESDQD
+35 
-50 SAPAPAKA
+50 
-58 PSIRTQK
+58 
-65 NHPKDLIIGDPD
+65 
-77 QGIATRRKIDAISNT
+77 
-92 CFIKNK
+92 
-98 IADTVKTRSKSKKE
+98 
-112 GTTVVVDAM
+112 
-121 PLSSIPATT
+121 
-130 SKKKKSAKSTKKVS
+130 
-144 ESSPSIS
+144 
-151 IKSDS
+151 
-156 VRSKKKKP
+156 
-164 QSPIKRGLSMSDLYL
+164 
-179 NKDPSETANVES
+179 
-191 HDVASG
+191 
-197 KNANVESSVK
+197 
-207 SVSEKV
+207 
-213 NQENPSVEEN
+213 
-223 PSTVETLGK
+223 
-232 TQNIAENVGV
+232 
-242 SNNPSVP
+242 
-249 ENMTVPTNVI
+249 
-259 TNVTEK
+259 
-265 SQEKTVVTDA
+265 
-275 RTGVEPSSIPTDAEK
+275 SIPTDAEK

-305 ATGSFGSGSNTE
+305 ATGSFDSGSNTE
-317 ASTEEEVN
+317 ASTDEEVN
-325 KESTPEDVADSE
+325 KESTPEHVADSE
-337 PENEAGEDSEKTTN
+337 PENEAGKDSEKTTN
-351 EEQDIVDVDE
+351 EEQNIVDVDE

-376 IGRRLRSRTTTPA
+376 IGRRLRSRTTTPV
-389 PAATTTP
+389 TTTP
-396 VVIKKTK
+396 VATKKTN
-403 DTTLKPVKYGPKKG
+403 DTTLKPVKYGPKKE
-417 WSKPIPPPEKNKG
+417 WSKSIPHPEKKKG

-435 SAPSSDSEFEAE
+435 SAPSSDSDFEAE

-461 SAKKAMPQRLALE
+461 SAKKAMPQAAAPDTEDFPCDNVSFHLPSYAKRWGIICKRRLALE

-521 CDNPLDKEFQKVYVR
+521 CDNPLDKEYQKVYVR

-542 SPSVINKVLGNADD
+542 SPCVINKVLGNADD
-556 PHPDIDV
+556 PHPDIEV

-583 AKVPAVKLTQK
+583 EKVPAVKLTQK

-617 NLGKLIYMI
+617 NLVM
-626 GTGTKFNAGLYI
+626 
-638 FNQVVQHAKTSVTK
+638 QHAKTSVTK

-658 TLICDIILSQHPNI
+658 TLICDIILSQPPNI
-672 RHEDESAKKRATPLA
+672 RHEGESTKKRATPLA

-757 DGSSGEEE
+757 DELYDHSGCDQEEVSRGSHT
-765 ADSDAEGEESDSSP
+765 
-779 SASV
+779 